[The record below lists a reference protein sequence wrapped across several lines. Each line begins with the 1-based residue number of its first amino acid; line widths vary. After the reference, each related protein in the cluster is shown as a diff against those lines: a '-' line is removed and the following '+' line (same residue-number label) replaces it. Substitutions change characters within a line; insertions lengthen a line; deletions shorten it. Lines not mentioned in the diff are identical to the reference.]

1 MKIKKIISLLLSAI
15 LFSMTFPVFAV
26 GDEAAREV
34 EYLSRGGY
42 GVAVDG
48 GIYLSW
54 RLLGTEPIEQ
64 TFDIYRNNEL
74 IVSDIDNL
82 NYTDTNGTPEDI
94 YKIVPH
100 NGEALENDE
109 FKPFSKAYKDI
120 LIDRPDGSTTPA
132 GENYTYAVGGV
143 SAADV
148 DHDGEYEFIIQWDPN
163 NAKDNETS
171 GYTGNVYLDCYK
183 QDGTKLWRIDMG
195 INIRAGA
202 HYTQFIVYDFDGN
215 GKAEMAVRT
224 APGSKDSAGAYVS
237 EKGAPIEGEEL
248 LWTDSHTGE
257 VFTDESDLRGSA
269 GGTEGKI
276 TKGPDWL
283 TMFNGETGEAMQ
295 TVNYYPQR
303 GNTSDWG
310 DSYANRSERFLAG
323 VAYLDGT
330 HPSLIVSRGYYQ
342 RAAMAAYNWDGK
354 NFSLCWTRN
363 DTERNESLYGNG
375 NHQISVCD
383 ADNDGKDEIVFGS
396 TVVDD
401 DGSIL
406 NSTDH
411 GHGDAL
417 HVSDFD
423 NDGEQ
428 EIFQVHEEAIGYRQ
442 YGGELRKAKDAA
454 ILAAVGADGDVGR
467 GLMANFDDNIGNS
480 EFFISADNNIYD
492 MSGSAI
498 GTKPNINPS
507 FLVWWDGDLSRE
519 LLNRTSI
526 IKYDIDSSKQTS
538 HNFSQVISINKDAP
552 ALSADLFGDWRE
564 EVCYATEDNSTL
576 RIFMTTEPT
585 EYKIPTLMH
594 DTQYRTAVAWQNVGY
609 HQPPHTKYF
618 VGSAALAENGR
629 YLAPAT
635 GFDAV
640 KMVGDAPVIA
650 TPKPTDTPAGKY
662 TVNVKSVGSIR
673 RNLQTYEDCEYM
685 SSVLYTVPR
694 YIVSNGTAY
703 ETDWVT
709 TGTHYGG
716 SVANVIKDQDI
727 EIRYTKKYTNIV
739 SFDDFDESANKS
751 ADVRA
756 SNGLARDNTAYT
768 SEYKLQP
775 GNSYTIM
782 AFCCNTGRGSKFI
795 ADGKEL
801 FSVDSG
807 NGAWQDYTITGVT
820 VENESPVYTVAGSSG
835 TYDPLDTILI
845 IRETSQEET
854 AVDLTSLDGTGLSII
869 GADEITSSAVVLP
882 GVKRDQG
889 TLTPA
894 GYIEYTAPANGTLSF
909 TFEASDTKNDGNYPR
924 VYYSTSI
931 ETLNKNN
938 AARMWQASG
947 ANAPLSVSI
956 DVEKG
961 KTYYLFGYIYNM
973 TTDFTYTFSDFAIE
987 QIPVSVAIGDIVFS
1001 DNSATVLV
1009 NVEDGSTDINVYT
1022 AVYDS
1027 TGRLKSVIK
1036 QSESVNGEKDFVT
1049 EFHVGSEDRVAVYIW
1064 DNNMTPYCGKQEK

>member
-1 MKIKKIISLLLSAI
+1 MKIKKLLA
-15 LFSMTFPVFAV
+15 LFLCTVLFVPVVSVCAE
-26 GDEAAREV
+26 DIKLEREV

-42 GVAVDG
+42 GVVTDN

-64 TFDIYRNNEL
+64 TFNIYRNNKL
-74 IVSDIDNL
+74 IAQGIDNL
-82 NYTDTNGTPEDI
+82 NYTDTDGTSEDT
-94 YKIVPH
+94 YKIVPVD
-100 NGEALENDE
+100 GEELENDE
-109 FKPFSKAYKDI
+109 FKPFSKAYKDV
-120 LIDRPDGSTTPA
+120 LIDRPDGGITPA
-132 GENYTYAVGGV
+132 GERYTYAVGGV

-148 DHDGEYEFIIQWDPN
+148 DHDGEYEFIIQWDPD

-202 HYTQFIVYDFDGN
+202 HYTQFIVYDFDGD

-224 APGSKDSAGAYVS
+224 APGSKDSTGAYVS
-237 EKGAPIEGEEL
+237 AKGVPIDGKDL
-248 LWTDSHTGE
+248 LWTDSHTNE

-269 GGTEGKI
+269 GNTEGKI

-283 TMFNGETGEAMQ
+283 TMFNGETGKAIQ

-303 GNTSDWG
+303 GDVNTWG
-310 DSYANRSERFLAG
+310 DNGANRSERFLAG
-323 VAYLDGT
+323 AAYLDGT

-342 RAAMAAYNWDGK
+342 RAAMAAYDWDGE
-354 NFSLCWTRN
+354 NFSLRWTRD
-363 DTERNESLYGNG
+363 DTERNGNLYGNG

-383 ADNDGKDEIVFGS
+383 ADNDGRDEIVFGS
-396 TVVDD
+396 TIVDD
-401 DGSIL
+401 NGSIL

-428 EIFQVHEEAIGYRQ
+428 EIFQVHEEAIGYKQ
-442 YGGELRKAKDAA
+442 YGGEVRKAKNAE

-480 EFFISADNNIYD
+480 EFFTSADNNIYD
-492 MSGSAI
+492 ISGNII

-507 FLVWWDGDLSRE
+507 FLIWWDGDLSRE

-526 IKYDIDSSKQTS
+526 IKYDIDSSKQTAQG
-538 HNFSQVISINKDAP
+538 FSQVLSINKDAP

-564 EVCYATEDNSTL
+564 EACYATEDNSTL
-576 RIFMTTEPT
+576 RIFMTTDPT

-609 HQPPHTKYF
+609 HQPPHTKFY
-618 VGSAALAENGR
+618 VGKDALGDNGK
-629 YLAPAT
+629 YLSPAT
-635 GFDAV
+635 GFDKV
-640 KMVGDAPVIA
+640 KMVGDAPIIA
-650 TPKPTDTPAGKY
+650 TPKPTDTPSDNF
-662 TVNVKSVGSIR
+662 TVNVKAAGGIR
-673 RNLQTYEDCEYM
+673 HNLHTYEDCEYM
-685 SSVLYTVPR
+685 SSVSYTVPR

-716 SVANVIKDQDI
+716 SIANVIKDQDI
-727 EIRYTKKYTNIV
+727 EIRYTKKYTNVV
-739 SFDDFDESANKS
+739 SFDDFDESDAKGAGS
-751 ADVRA
+751 RA
-756 SNGLARDNTAYT
+756 SNCSSRNNAQYI

-775 GNSYTIM
+775 GSSYTIM
-782 AFCCNTGRGSKFI
+782 AFCGNTGRGSKFM

-801 FSVDSG
+801 FSIDSG

-820 VENESPVYTVAGSSG
+820 VENESAVYTAAGSSG

-854 AVDLTSLDGTGLSII
+854 AIDLTSLVNTGLSIT
-869 GADEITSSAVVLP
+869 GASEITSSAVVLP

-909 TFEASDTKNDGNYPR
+909 TFEASATKNDGNYPR
-924 VYYSTSI
+924 VYYSTSL

-973 TTDFTYTFSDFAIE
+973 TTDFTYTFSDFTIE

-1009 NVEDGSTDINVYT
+1009 NVEDGSADINVYT
-1022 AVYDS
+1022 AVHDS
-1027 TGRLKSVIK
+1027 TGRLKSVTR
-1036 QSESVNGEKDFVT
+1036 QSENVSGEKDFISG
-1049 EFHVGSEDRVAVYIW
+1049 FNANSEDTVTVYVW
-1064 DNNMTPYCGKQEK
+1064 DNNMKPYQSKQER